1 MLQNTGCTYFF
12 RTFFSFN
19 KTLFKKVLSYF
30 MDEKNEAQGQ
40 HFSKV
45 FESVNDESRF
55 GFKSKSSMTIPL
67 VDGLC
72 EKCHNMLSE

>member
-45 FESVNDESRF
+45 FESVNAES
-55 GFKSKSSMTIPL
+55 
-67 VDGLC
+67 
-72 EKCHNMLSE
+72 

>member
-19 KTLFKKVLSYF
+19 KALFKKVLSYF

-40 HFSKV
+40 HLSKV
-45 FESVNDESRF
+45 LDPSWDSAWLSHWWMDSVHQNCLECV
-55 GFKSKSSMTIPL
+55 I
-67 VDGLC
+67 
-72 EKCHNMLSE
+72 

>member
-19 KTLFKKVLSYF
+19 KALFKKVSYF

-45 FESVNDESRF
+45 FESVNDES
-55 GFKSKSSMTIPL
+55 
-67 VDGLC
+67 
-72 EKCHNMLSE
+72 